1 MSIKVGFIGTG
12 GIANAHMR
20 CLSEIPDAEMVAF
33 CDIVE
38 EKAQDAAEKHNGKAF
53 TDHKAMFD
61 AVEMDALYICLP
73 PHAHTDQE
81 LMAAERG
88 IPFLAEKPIT
98 RTWEKAKE
106 IEAAVERAGLI
117 TSVGYH
123 WRYYDVT
130 ERAKKELE
138 GKTIGMVLGWWM
150 GGLPGVAW
158 WRVFEQSGG
167 QILEQTTH
175 ICDLVRCYAGD
186 VKRVYAAFA
195 LRALQ
200 DTPNLDVPDVGTVAM
215 EFESGAVGTISNSC
229 MAPRGYLTGL
239 DVVCRDFVLQQRAGK
254 LTIRGPDGAEEFE
267 DPANPKQEQSEVFIE
282 AVRTGDGSKI
292 KSSYADGV
300 KSLAISLAA
309 LKSQETR
316 EPVAL
321 ADL

>member
-1 MSIKVGFIGTG
+1 
-12 GIANAHMR
+12 
-20 CLSEIPDAEMVAF
+20 
-33 CDIVE
+33 
-38 EKAQDAAEKHNGKAF
+38 
-53 TDHKAMFD
+53 
-61 AVEMDALYICLP
+61 VEMDALYICLP

-81 LMAAERG
+81 LMAVERG
-88 IPFLAEKPIT
+88 IPFLVEKPIT

-106 IEAAVERAGLI
+106 IEAAVEGAGLI

-123 WRYYDVT
+123 FRYYDVT
-130 ERAKKELE
+130 ERGKQELE
-138 GKTIGMVLGWWM
+138 GKTIGIVLGWWM

-158 WRVFEQSGG
+158 WRVFAESGG

-175 ICDLVRCYAGD
+175 ICDLARCYAGD
-186 VKRVYAAFA
+186 VKRVYANLA

-200 DTPNLDVPDVGTVAM
+200 DVENLDVPDVGTVAM

-239 DVVCRDFVLQQRAGK
+239 DVVCRDFVLQQCAGK
-254 LTIRGPDGAEEFE
+254 LTLRTPDDVEEIE
-267 DPANPKQEQSEVFIE
+267 DAANPKIKQSQVFIE

-292 KSSYADGV
+292 ESPYADGV

-309 LKSQETR
+309 LKSQETG
-316 EPVAL
+316 EPVDL

>member
-1 MSIKVGFIGTG
+1 MSIRVGFIGTG

-20 CLSEIPDAEMVAF
+20 CLQEVPDVELVAF

-38 EKAQDAAEKHNGKAF
+38 ERAKTAAEEHNGKAF
-53 TDHKAMFD
+53 TDHKPMFD
-61 AVEMDALYICLP
+61 EVEMDALYICLP

-81 LMAAERG
+81 LMAVERG
-88 IPFLAEKPIT
+88 IPFLVEKPIT

-106 IEAAVERAGLI
+106 IEAAVDGAGLI

-130 ERAKKELE
+130 ERARQELD
-138 GKTIGMVLGWWM
+138 GRTIGMVLGWWM

-158 WRVFEQSGG
+158 WRVLEQSGG

-175 ICDLVRCYAGD
+175 ICDLARCYAGD
-186 VKRVYAAFA
+186 VKRVYARLA

-200 DTPNLDVPDVGTVAM
+200 DAPNLDVPDVGTVAL
-215 EFESGAVGTISNSC
+215 EFASGAVGTISNSC
-229 MAPRGYLTGL
+229 MAPRGYLVGL
-239 DVVCRDFVLQQRAGK
+239 DVLCRDFLIQHRAGK
-254 LTIRGPDGAEEFE
+254 LMIRSADGVEELE
-267 DPANPKQEQSEVFIE
+267 DPTNPKIKQSRIFIE
-282 AVRTGDGSKI
+282 AVRSGDASKI
-292 KSSYADGV
+292 ESPYSDGV

-309 LKSQETR
+309 LKSQQTG
-316 EPVAL
+316 EPVEL